1 MAKKSNKQQE
11 KPKNQ
16 EVKLTLS
23 LDEKEKMVNISKSL
37 GIQTT
42 FNTDPISELTEKG
55 SVENA
60 V

>member
-23 LDEKEKMVNISKSL
+23 LDEKEKMINISKSL